1 VPISLFLFALSL
13 LLGETCF
20 PRLAPPYPPLLAN
33 ATKSRPIFTA
43 TESIDEFLVELAER
57 MGYILPGGI
66 PDKQRAATWFVEWWR
81 NSAAEVNSLGGT
93 PDWGW
98 GLDCQWN
105 YDPFTHLDQ
114 EDSAADAIK
123 KRTPTSPGTAEW
135 EKGDRGNPIISG
147 PMVSHGSQSIEE
159 RFNSVIERHLRNA
172 HHIDDTPSEAQLRK
186 REREENRQRREQR
199 RVEVSSKRAQTQK
212 RRSR

>member
-1 VPISLFLFALSL
+1 
-13 LLGETCF
+13 
-20 PRLAPPYPPLLAN
+20 
-33 ATKSRPIFTA
+33 
-43 TESIDEFLVELAER
+43 

-98 GLDCQWN
+98 GLDCQWD
-105 YDPFTHLDQ
+105 YDPHSHTDPDH
-114 EDSAADAIK
+114 EDSAADTVEK
-123 KRTPTSPGTAEW
+123 STSNSPGTAGPDQW
-135 EKGDRGNPIISG
+135 EKGSRGDPVISD
-147 PMVSHGSQSIEE
+147 PVVAHDSQGIEQ
-159 RFNSVIERHLRNA
+159 RFNNVIDRHLRNA

-186 REREENRQRREQR
+186 REREESRQRREQR

-212 RRSR
+212 RRHR